1 MTGIITVESV
11 IVQTA
16 EEQSAGLPEPLL
28 SSQTFDIFTL
38 TTHPIQKIVTSYS
51 ERFDSVQWLTWV

>member
-16 EEQSAGLPEPLL
+16 EKQSAGLPAPLL
-28 SSQTFDIFTL
+28 RSQTFDMFTL
-38 TTHPIQKIVTSYS
+38 PTHPIQKIVTSCS
-51 ERFDSVQWLTWV
+51 ERFDSVQW